1 MSALVAIILGIIVL
15 IIFLKLALGILAI
28 VLGLAAA
35 VIVYFVAEKFIGRAP
50 R

>member
-1 MSALVAIILGIIVL
+1 MSALVAIVLGIIVL

-35 VIVYFVAEKFIGRAP
+35 VGVYFVAEKLLGKAR
-50 R
+50 